1 MIKIEHSY
9 KEEHYLVGETI
20 YDNGAVELKE
30 QDKKSYVMQVTD
42 EVKHEVQV
50 RKYGTKSMKT
60 TCSCEEYSQQK
71 SCPHAV
77 AALLYIRAN
86 TPTKTKA
93 PKQLAY
99 NVNSILTQLTR
110 EEMLNFIKLQ
120 ARKDKAFNYMLKAK
134 YANKV
139 QLADNSVKYSSILHT
154 IIKPVADD
162 ATRSL
167 TSDIRLAVR
176 VIHEFSDQL
185 DDALAEGDYT
195 TAFEIMRGIWGKI
208 HYLYR
213 HYKGSRKYVGSTLLK
228 LSTHVEDMYKA
239 GLAPR
244 LLAEVDELVVAV
256 TSLSYYNFLD
266 PSVEVVQCL
275 YKYRRVDA
283 MQALQEHIMSKDGDA
298 IEEQEVNI
306 LYALSV
312 LLDSPTSISV
322 TDQQLIQSSQLL
334 QRWDANAAAVALL
347 ETRYEADPSR
357 NRTIEYAL
365 VDTLHNCDRADD
377 AVNLAVHIFV
387 THREFRYLRKLKEMQ
402 GGTLTKETEALIST
416 KLTAMDGR
424 YRYKALYYRDI
435 EDISNLLATLQAA
448 KDMQLL
454 MEHDAYLYRREPTQL
469 IDVYISAVDTYLA
482 AHVGGIAA
490 SFITEVLSHLDNIGA
505 FKVKT
510 TLTKHITQQ
519 YKHRIGLVD
528 YK

>member
-1 MIKIEHSY
+1 LIKIEHSY

-365 VDTLHNCDRADD
+365 VDTLHNCDR
-377 AVNLAVHIFV
+377 
-387 THREFRYLRKLKEMQ
+387 
-402 GGTLTKETEALIST
+402 
-416 KLTAMDGR
+416 